1 MEESMVNLQV
11 WGLYICKSL
20 CEKLSIGIEVTSE
33 KDKWTNVDIIFPLN
47 KKELFK

>member
-11 WGLYICKSL
+11 WVCICKSL